1 MKKLFGTDGIRGRA
15 NQWPITPEM
24 ALKAGR
30 AIARALRHAR
40 GGRSKIVIGK
50 DTRLSGY
57 MLETALTSGL
67 VAEGATVLL
76 VGPMP
81 TAAVAHLT
89 RTMDCVAGMVGYEW
103 EDDEYAVW
111 LQLWF
116 TAFPR
121 VSVDIG
127 M

>member
-1 MKKLFGTDGIRGRA
+1 MLYGRLTLSPGGNWGFRVFARYEFEDG
-15 NQWPITPEM
+15 EM
-24 ALKAGR
+24 DNYGV
-30 AIARALRHAR
+30 AIQ
-40 GGRSKIVIGK
+40 
-50 DTRLSGY
+50 
-57 MLETALTSGL
+57 
-67 VAEGATVLL
+67 
-76 VGPMP
+76 
-81 TAAVAHLT
+81 

-121 VSVDIG
+121 VRVDIG